1 MSSNSKS
8 ELPAVVLL
16 QDLPVVVTGPG
27 DYLTRSGKRVQI
39 REISGKGTFNAK
51 GAVYREFRGRTV
63 ARGYDIWH
71 PSGCYRAVGEH
82 GLDIVGPAGG
92 QVAA

>member
-1 MSSNSKS
+1 MTNSSDQLS
-8 ELPAVVLL
+8 PVVLL

-27 DYLTRSGKRVQI
+27 DYLTRNGKRVQI
-39 REISGKGTFNAK
+39 REISGRGSFSAK

-63 ARGYDIWH
+63 ARGHDIWH

-82 GLDIVGPAGG
+82 GLDIV
-92 QVAA
+92 QRAAAN